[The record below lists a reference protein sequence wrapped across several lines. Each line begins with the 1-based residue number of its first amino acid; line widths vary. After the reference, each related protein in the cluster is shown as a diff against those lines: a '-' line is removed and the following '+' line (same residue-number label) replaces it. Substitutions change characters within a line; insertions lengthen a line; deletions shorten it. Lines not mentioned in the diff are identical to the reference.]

1 MLLVHVCL
9 SLSKI
14 NYHLCPK
21 ENAIKSRG
29 NGFFSKMKWDNGF
42 VPNSLLSDNV
52 CIRQIVVK
60 SFPFFFFL
68 LNFWSFFS
76 RGCVFAFSNVGIRG
90 FVCVCFRRGWVGEI
104 SDSLIKDVS
113 KTLIKIEYPCK
124 REATCNLQVF
134 HLEQLS
140 QCEAGF
146 FFCLSSLHTNSYPSF
161 FRFIFHTSTSAAV
174 FVKSHVCSSLPPSMS
189 HTMTK

>member
-1 MLLVHVCL
+1 MQL
-9 SLSKI
+9 
-14 NYHLCPK
+14 
-21 ENAIKSRG
+21 KSRG
-29 NGFFSKMKWDNGF
+29 NGFFSKMKWDDGF
-42 VPNSLLSDNV
+42 VPNSLLFDNV

-60 SFPFFFFL
+60 SFFFFL
-68 LNFWSFFS
+68 IFWSFFS
-76 RGCVFAFSNVGIRG
+76 CGCVFAFSNVGIRG

-140 QCEAGF
+140 QCEAVF
-146 FFCLSSLHTNSYPSF
+146 FFVFLHCTQIAIPLFSLYFSHFHICRCLCQISHLLFSPSLDVTHNDK
-161 FRFIFHTSTSAAV
+161 I
-174 FVKSHVCSSLPPSMS
+174 KSN
-189 HTMTK
+189 